1 MTNQTEENNQNGGNI
16 VPPPHVPARGLWEN
30 CLWAMW
36 RTPLGL
42 IGVATTTISIVLMM
56 IGMALDMLGLV
67 ENPYFA
73 ALCYMILPGF
83 MVMGLLVIPLAC
95 WIHSRH
101 WMKDS
106 LAAELTDKALCI
118 DLSNAKHRKYMIG
131 FLALSVINVSILTI
145 IGYEG
150 YHFTDSPYF
159 CGKLCHQVM
168 EPEYNAY
175 LRSPHAK
182 IRCVECHIGP
192 GVSWFVKAKISGLRQ
207 VAAVMT
213 DDFSRPI
220 PSPVEHLRPARD
232 TCEECHWPEKF
243 HGKRVKTFYTY
254 SNDDLENPEVQEIA
268 LHIGGRNPN
277 TDAFEGIHWHV
288 SNDVKVEYM
297 PLNKKR
303 TAIGTIRV
311 SSPDGVT
318 EEFNIE
324 GAEEHAEGAE
334 AGEELHWRTMD
345 CIDCHNRPTHVNDRL
360 IERVDFGLLSK
371 NIDSGLPGIREDSIT
386 VLEKVYASRDE
397 AEQLMI
403 KTLIELQAERHDNDY
418 VQENEQ
424 KIVKAGQFLLE
435 TYMNN
440 VWPAM
445 KIDWGTYRQHLGH
458 QDADEG
464 YGCFRCHNDEH
475 TTKTGKV
482 IPQDCDLCHDEP
494 E

>member
-1 MTNQTEENNQNGGNI
+1 MTNQTEENNQSGGI
-16 VPPPHVPARGLWEN
+16 VPPPQVPPRGLWEN

-56 IGMALDMLGLV
+56 IGLALDMLGLV
-67 ENPYFA
+67 DNPYFA

-83 MVMGLLVIPLAC
+83 MVLGLLIIPLSC
-95 WIHSRH
+95 WIHSKH

-131 FLALSVINVSILTI
+131 FLALSVVNVAILTI

-182 IRCVECHIGP
+182 VRCVECHIGP

-243 HGKRVKTFYTY
+243 HGKKVKTFYSFTN
-254 SNDDLENPEVQEIA
+254 NDQENPEITDIA
-268 LHIGGRNPN
+268 LHIGGRNPY
-277 TDAFEGIHWHV
+277 TDDFEGIHWHV
-288 SNDVKVEYM
+288 SKDVKVEYM

-303 TAIGTIRV
+303 TAIGTVRV
-311 SSPDGVT
+311 TLPDGVT

-324 GAEEHAEGAE
+324 GAEAEHGEDAE

-345 CIDCHNRPTHVNDRL
+345 CIDP
-360 IERVDFGLLSK
+360 GLA
-371 NIDSGLPGIREDSIT
+371 GIREDGIA
-386 VLEKVYASRDE
+386 VLEKEYTSRDE
-397 AEQLMI
+397 AKELMI
-403 KTLIELQAERHDNDY
+403 KTLLELQAERHDTSY
-418 VQENEQ
+418 AQENEE

-440 VWPAM
+440 IWPAM

-458 QDADEG
+458 QYADDG

-475 TTKTGKV
+475 QTKTGKV

>member
-1 MTNQTEENNQNGGNI
+1 MSNQTEENNQSGGL
-16 VPPPHVPARGLWEN
+16 VPPPQVPARGLWEN

-56 IGMALDMLGLV
+56 IGLALDMLGLV
-67 ENPYFA
+67 DNPYFA

-83 MVMGLLVIPLAC
+83 MILGLLIIPLAC
-95 WIHSRH
+95 YIHSRH

-106 LAAELTDKALCI
+106 LGAELTDKALCI
-118 DLSNAKHRKYMIG
+118 DLNNPKHRRYMIG
-131 FLALSVINVSILTI
+131 FLALSVVNVSILTI

-159 CGKLCHQVM
+159 CGQLCHQVM
-168 EPEYNAY
+168 APEYTAY
-175 LRSPHAK
+175 KRSAHAK
-182 IRCVECHIGP
+182 VRCVECHIGP

-213 DDFSRPI
+213 GDFSRPV

-243 HGKRVKTFYTY
+243 HGKRVKTFYTF
-254 SNDDLENPEVQEIA
+254 SNDDLENPETQDIS

-288 SNDVKVEYM
+288 SNNVKVEYM

-303 TAIGTIRV
+303 TAIGTV
-311 SSPDGVT
+311 KVTLPDGLT
-318 EEFNIE
+318 EEFTIDSSSEEGE
-324 GAEEHAEGAE
+324 GAEEKLE
-334 AGEELHWRTMD
+334 WRTMD

-360 IERVDFGLLSK
+360 VNWVDFGLLSK
-371 NIDSGLPGIREDSIT
+371 KIDSSLTGIREDSMS
-386 VLEKVYASRDE
+386 VLEKEYATRDE
-397 AEQLMI
+397 AKELLI
-403 KTLIELQAERHDNDY
+403 KTLVELQADRHDSAY
-418 VQENEQ
+418 ITENED

-435 TYMNN
+435 GYMNN

-445 KIDWGTYRQHLGH
+445 NITWGTYKQHIGH

-464 YGCFRCHNDEH
+464 YGCWRCHDDEH
-475 TTKTGKV
+475 KTKTGKV

>member
-1 MTNQTEENNQNGGNI
+1 MTNQTEENNQNGGEL
-16 VPPPHVPARGLWEN
+16 VPPPQVPARGLWEN

-42 IGVATTTISIVLMM
+42 IGVATTTISVVLMM
-56 IGMALDMLGLV
+56 IGLALDMLGLV
-67 ENPYFA
+67 DNPYFA

-83 MVMGLLVIPLAC
+83 MVLGLLVIPLAC
-95 WIHSRH
+95 YIHSKH

-106 LAAELTDKALCI
+106 LAAELSDKALCI

-131 FLALSVINVSILTI
+131 FLALSVLNVAILTI

-159 CGKLCHQVM
+159 CGRLCHQVM
-168 EPEYNAY
+168 APEYTAY

-182 IRCVECHIGP
+182 VKCVECHIGP

-232 TCEECHWPEKF
+232 TCEECHWPDKF
-243 HGKRVKTFYTY
+243 HGKRIKTFYSF
-254 SNDDLENPEVQEIA
+254 SNDDQENPEVQEIA
-268 LHIGGRNPN
+268 LHIGGRNPK

-288 SNDVKVEYM
+288 SKDVKVEYK
-297 PLNKKR
+297 PLNRKR
-303 TAIGTIRV
+303 TAIGTV
-311 SSPDGVT
+311 KVTLPDGVT
-318 EEFNIE
+318 EEYTIDTP
-324 GAEEHAEGAE
+324 AEEGEGG
-334 AGEELHWRTMD
+334 GEELEWRTMD
-345 CIDCHNRPTHVNDRL
+345 CIDCHNRPTHVYDRL
-360 IERVDFGLLSK
+360 VESVDFGLLSK
-371 NIDSGLPGIREDSIT
+371 KIDPSLPGIREDSIT
-386 VLEKVYASRDE
+386 VLDKDYVSREE
-397 AEQLMI
+397 AEELMI
-403 KTLIELQAERHDNDY
+403 KTLIELQAERHGSDY
-418 VQENEQ
+418 IEKNEESLVQ
-424 KIVKAGQFLLE
+424 AGQYLLD

-458 QDADEG
+458 RDADEG
-464 YGCFRCHNDEH
+464 YGCFRCHDDEH
-475 TTKTGKV
+475 QTKFGKV
-482 IPQDCDLCHDEP
+482 IRQDCDLCHDEP